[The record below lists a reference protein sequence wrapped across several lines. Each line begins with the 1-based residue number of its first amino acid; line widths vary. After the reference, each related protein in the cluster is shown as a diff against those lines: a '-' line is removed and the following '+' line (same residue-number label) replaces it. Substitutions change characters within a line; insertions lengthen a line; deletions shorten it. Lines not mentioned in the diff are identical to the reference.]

1 MIIQESKPTSNSVI
15 KPGVLSLAIKE
26 NPSLYLAYRS
36 FVNDGSL
43 FITTTKAYKMS
54 DKRLM
59 MLNLS
64 EDTEKINVA
73 GKLVGLNPIA
83 QNGKPQGVGI
93 QFNPD
98 TGGRL
103 SKVKIEALLGES
115 LHAHHPTC
123 ILSTLC

>member
-1 MIIQESKPTSNSVI
+1 
-15 KPGVLSLAIKE
+15 
-26 NPSLYLAYRS
+26 
-36 FVNDGSL
+36 
-43 FITTTKAYKMS
+43 MS

-64 EDTEKINVA
+64 EDTEKTNVA

-83 QNGKPQGVGI
+83 QNGKPQGVGV
-93 QFNPD
+93 QFNPH

-115 LHAHHPTC
+115 LHAHHPTY